1 MRRHSKSS
9 IESHRVSW
17 WMDTIDDPKA
27 YTRWQVKEKV
37 RLVPDSDIIES
48 ACENN
53 RDLQHLGGKFSR

>member
-1 MRRHSKSS
+1 
-9 IESHRVSW
+9 
-17 WMDTIDDPKA
+17 MDTIDDPKA
-27 YTRWQVKEKV
+27 YTRLWQVKEKV